1 MELKNS
7 KKIVDELIDI
17 FLKAGDIS
25 LELRAKGL
33 IEEIKADNTPVT
45 DGDLEVDLILKNKI
59 SNLTPDIPIISEES
73 VNLKKK
79 MIIKIFGW

>member
-45 DGDLEVDLILKNKI
+45 NGDIEVNNVLIEKIKN
-59 SNLTPDIPIISEES
+59 II
-73 VNLKKK
+73 
-79 MIIKIFGW
+79 GWNFFNFS